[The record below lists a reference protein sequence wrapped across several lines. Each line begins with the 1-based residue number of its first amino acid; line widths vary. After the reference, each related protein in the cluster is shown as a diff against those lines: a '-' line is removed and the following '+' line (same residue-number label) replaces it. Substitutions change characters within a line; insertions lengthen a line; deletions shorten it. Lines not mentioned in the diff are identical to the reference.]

1 MKILHVETGM
11 HLYGGAQQVAYLLD
25 GLALRGIENV
35 LVCPP
40 GAAIGAKFRG
50 TGVKVVEVA
59 CGGDVDL
66 GFIFRLKRV
75 IERERPQLVHLHSR
89 RGADV
94 LGGLAARLAGVP
106 AVLSRRVDNPEA
118 GWWARLKYRQYAR
131 VICISEGIAA
141 VLRAEGVD
149 AARIRV
155 VRSVVD
161 APAWTSPAP
170 RAEFLAEFGL
180 PANRPVTGVVA
191 QLIERKGHRVLFE
204 ALARLAPGRRPLLIC
219 FGQGPQRDALEAE
232 AARLGLTDDVRFA
245 GFRTDLP
252 RWLGCLDLLVHPAY
266 MEGLGVSLL
275 QAAAAGVPIIAS
287 RAGGMPEAVRDGEN
301 GLLVPPGDV
310 GALQAALER
319 VLGDDALRLQLA
331 RGGPA
336 LIARE
341 FSMDA
346 MVEGNLTVYRE
357 VLGTRTL
364 SESPTSLP

>member
-1 MKILHVETGM
+1 MRILHVETGM

-25 GLALRGIENV
+25 GLVRRGIDNV

-50 TGVKVVEVA
+50 SRVA
-59 CGGDVDL
+59 VIDVPCGGDGDL
-66 GFIFRLKRV
+66 GFVFRLKRV
-75 IERERPQLVHLHSR
+75 IARERPQLVHLHSR

-118 GWWARLKYRQYAR
+118 SGWARLKYRQYAR
-131 VICISEGIAA
+131 VVCISDGIAA

-149 AARIRV
+149 AARIRT

-161 APAWTSPAP
+161 APAWTAPAP
-170 RAEFLAEFGL
+170 RAEFHAEFGL
-180 PANRPVTGVVA
+180 PAGRLIAGVVA

-204 ALARLAPGRRPLLIC
+204 ALARIAPERRPFVVC
-219 FGQGPQRDALEAE
+219 FGQGPERETLDAEV
-232 AARLGLTDDVRFA
+232 ARLGLTGDVRFA

-252 RWLGCLDLLVHPAY
+252 RWMGCLDLLVHPAF

-275 QAAAAGVPIIAS
+275 QAAAAGVPIVAS
-287 RAGGMPEAVRDGEN
+287 RAGGMPEAVRDGDN

-310 GALQAALER
+310 DALYAALER
-319 VLGDDALRLQLA
+319 LLGDGSLRQRLA

-341 FSMDA
+341 FSMTA
-346 MVEGNLTVYRE
+346 MVDGNLAVYRE
-357 VLGTRTL
+357 VLKDSQNPSNSR
-364 SESPTSLP
+364 